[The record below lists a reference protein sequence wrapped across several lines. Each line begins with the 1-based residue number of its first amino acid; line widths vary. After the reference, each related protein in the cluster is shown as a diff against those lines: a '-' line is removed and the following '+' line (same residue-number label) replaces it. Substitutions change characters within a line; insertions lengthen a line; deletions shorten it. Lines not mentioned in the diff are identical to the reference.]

1 MTDNEIKQ
9 ALPFLAKYC
18 KDEYNDIR
26 VDEVLLG
33 ASELI
38 NRLKTKNNQL
48 DETIQQ
54 LAEDINRQKAEN
66 EKLTEDYNN
75 LIYEKDLLFD
85 EAEAQIKAKNA
96 EIKEWKRVVETWL
109 MVHEKDKAEIERL
122 QKAGE
127 EAVSCFHRM
136 ESLYNIKR
144 VELKVAKA
152 EAIKELMFN
161 LDNEIST
168 YSSAGKDLN
177 VYAWLKN
184 YAKEMVGETE

>member
-33 ASELI
+33 ASDFI

-54 LAEDINRQKAEN
+54 LAEEINRQKAE
-66 EKLTEDYNN
+66 
-75 LIYEKDLLFD
+75 
-85 EAEAQIKAKNA
+85 
-96 EIKEWKRVVETWL
+96 V
-109 MVHEKDKAEIERL
+109 ERL

-152 EAIKELMFN
+152 EAIKEFAERLKAECKKDRYVIQTSTNFGVIDKQYLRVVDESDIDN
-161 LDNEIST
+161 L
-168 YSSAGKDLN
+168 
-177 VYAWLKN
+177 V
-184 YAKEMVGETE
+184 KEMVGDAE